1 MAHWE
6 TVKSAWRVTLEDG
19 TELVASGDHRF
30 LTASRGWKHVAPAKR
45 GAGQRPFLTTNNK
58 LLGVG
63 GFAPAPAED
72 EEYRRGYLTG
82 MVRGTPS

>member
-45 GAGQRPFLTTNNK
+45 GPGNDHPNDDNK
-58 LLGVG
+58 LS
-63 GFAPAPAED
+63 E
-72 EEYRRGYLTG
+72 
-82 MVRGTPS
+82 